1 MAISGPSRGNHEA
14 ITRHVVAIN
23 GHDEADR
30 RQSSGTQWQ
39 SVSGSQWQ
47 VSGSQWQ
54 SSGSQWQS
62 VSGSQWQ
69 VSGSQWQS
77 VSGSQWQAVAL
88 TFMYTSSESMA
99 SVIVSYS
106 AQSLTS
112 SRLTKPSTC
121 PSSASRVTVRLMSR
135 MRLHWRYR
143 QKATKKKP
151 RSEGQSYLHSGAL
164 RRTQAHNQAQSDR
177 LHQLDLSSGAIRSL
191 VPIRLVRPV
200 RAEPFPTH
208 RLELIRNEKGDESQ
222 KAAFDEKESRETIG
236 IERIVPVGK

>member
-1 MAISGPSRGNHEA
+1 
-14 ITRHVVAIN
+14 VAV
-23 GHDEADR
+23 
-30 RQSSGTQWQ
+30 SGTQ
-39 SVSGSQWQ
+39 SVA
-47 VSGSQWQ
+47 V
-54 SSGSQWQS
+54 SGSQWQS

-69 VSGSQWQS
+69 SVAVSGSQWQS

-236 IERIVPVGK
+236 IERIVPVGKGGRRSEHLHAGLGRPLASSESYLWGREGAVVSTCMLV

>member
-1 MAISGPSRGNHEA
+1 
-14 ITRHVVAIN
+14 
-23 GHDEADR
+23 
-30 RQSSGTQWQ
+30 
-39 SVSGSQWQ
+39 
-47 VSGSQWQ
+47 
-54 SSGSQWQS
+54 
-62 VSGSQWQ
+62 
-69 VSGSQWQS
+69 
-77 VSGSQWQAVAL
+77 
-88 TFMYTSSESMA
+88 
-99 SVIVSYS
+99 
-106 AQSLTS
+106 
-112 SRLTKPSTC
+112 
-121 PSSASRVTVRLMSR
+121 VRLMSR

-177 LHQLDLSSGAIRSL
+177 FHQLDLSSGAIRSL

-200 RAEPFPTH
+200 RAEPLPTH